1 MLMPRSQVLGYPV
14 DVMSFDDA
22 LSCIQTQWQGQNSN
36 NMQVVTINAEMIMQA
51 QEDAKLDNVIRHA
64 ELIVPDGAGV
74 VMALKMDGVSCNRM
88 PGIELAQKALACA
101 ASNNEP
107 VALLGGKPEV
117 MEKLLQVL
125 PQKHP
130 GLNIVFQ
137 HHGFIPAG
145 TEEALVEEISKS
157 KAKLLLVAMGVP
169 RQEYFIKE
177 WRAKLPS
184 DLVVMGVGGSFDVWT
199 GFVQRAP
206 ESYQKLN
213 LEWLYRLKSEPWRFQ
228 RMASTLPKFALQV
241 IFKRL
246 FK

>member
-1 MLMPRSQVLGYPV
+1 MPRSQVLGYPV
-14 DVMSFDDA
+14 DVITFDDA
-22 LSCIQTQWQGQNSN
+22 LSAIQSQWVGEKSK

-51 QEDAKLDNVIRHA
+51 QEDKKLDHVIREA

-74 VMALKMDGVSCNRM
+74 VMALKMDGITCNRM

-101 ASNNEP
+101 ASNSEP

-117 MEKLLQVL
+117 MEKLLEVL
-125 PQKHP
+125 PKKHN
-130 GLNIVFQ
+130 GLNIVFH
-137 HHGFIPAG
+137 HHGFIQAG
-145 TEEALVEEISKS
+145 SEEQLVNNISKS

-169 RQEYFIKE
+169 RQEFFIKE
-177 WRAKLPS
+177 WRSKLPS

-199 GFVQRAP
+199 GFVKRAP

-213 LEWLYRLKSEPWRFQ
+213 LEWLYRLKSEPWRFK

-241 IFKRL
+241 IFKRI
-246 FK
+246 FGKN